1 MAMLAATVAAA
12 MPLAFASGQASGP
25 VLTASVFPEIVIRE
39 AESEHDWAFSID
51 EGTLTCIGMNG
62 EEYVFFSEILT
73 DEEMGEFG
81 SMTLPRSVV
90 VTTNPIAFLAT
101 MENRELYRPYD
112 SLETLI
118 KRLAPFETMG
128 RKLCKDDAAR
138 PRTTDL

>member
-1 MAMLAATVAAA
+1 MAMLAATIAAA
-12 MPLAFASGQASGP
+12 MPLAFASGQGP
-25 VLTASVFPEIVIRE
+25 VLAASVFPEIVIRE
-39 AESEHDWAFSID
+39 ADSEHDWAFSLD
-51 EGTLTCIGMNG
+51 EGTLTCIAMNG
-62 EEYVFFSEILT
+62 EEYVFFTEILT
-73 DEEMGEFG
+73 DEQLGEFG

-90 VTTNPIAFLAT
+90 VTTNPLAFLAT
-101 MENRELYRPYD
+101 MEDRALYRPYD

>member
-1 MAMLAATVAAA
+1 MFAASLFAATL
-12 MPLAFASGQASGP
+12 PLAFAGGAGVVVQVASI
-25 VLTASVFPEIVIRE
+25 FPEIVIRK
-39 AESEHDWAFSID
+39 AESKHDWAFSLD
-51 EGTLTCIGMNG
+51 EGTLTCVGMNG

-101 MENRELYRPYD
+101 MENRALYRPYD

-128 RKLCKDDAAR
+128 RKLCRDDATR
-138 PRTTDL
+138 PQTTDL